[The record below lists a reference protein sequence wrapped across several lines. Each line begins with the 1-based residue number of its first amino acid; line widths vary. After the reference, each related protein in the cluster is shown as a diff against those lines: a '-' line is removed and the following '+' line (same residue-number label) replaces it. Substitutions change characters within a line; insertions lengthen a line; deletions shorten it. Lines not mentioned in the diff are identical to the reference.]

1 MMAKIFAF
9 LKRRW
14 WVVLA
19 AVVVGWGIY
28 MFFTCYLWPDGNCT
42 GFMGKTVW
50 DVLQLLII
58 PVTLAVVAAY
68 LDGLERKTDRENMK
82 DNQREALLQSYIE
95 FMTQMVLKE
104 GLSESKEGDKVREI
118 AQVKTDTTLGR
129 LDLRRKEVMVKFLSS
144 MGLVQGKGG
153 TGKKNYRSVVIL
165 GGIDLSGAELEGIDL
180 PDTDLWKANLMG
192 ANVHRADLGG
202 ADLSDADLSSADL
215 SGADL
220 MGANLSGANLSGADL
235 SGTDLSGAE
244 ISDAIL
250 CDANFRDS
258 NLSGADL
265 YRVNLRGADLSGAI
279 LEGAWFDGAR
289 MPDGKE
295 YDPKIH
301 TVEMLTGHKKKLGV
315 D

>member
-68 LDGLERKTDRENMK
+68 LDRLERKTDRENVK

-95 FMTQMVLKE
+95 FMTRLVLEK

-118 AQVKTDTTLGR
+118 AQVKTETTYQQ
-129 LDLRRKEVMVKFLSS
+129 LDPKRNESLVKFLSRL
-144 MGLVQGKGG
+144 GLVQGEYGGMEEGHDPIIMLVGINLKGVRFIELNLRG
-153 TGKKNYRSVVIL
+153 AVLIAAVLRDTKLI
-165 GGIDLSGAELEGIDL
+165 GIDFSGAILNHTSL
-180 PDTDLWKANLMG
+180 A
-192 ANVHRADLGG
+192 G
-202 ADLSDADLSSADL
+202 ADLSNTNLSYADLTCAKL
-215 SGADL
+215 
-220 MGANLSGANLSGADL
+220 N
-235 SGTDLSGAE
+235 
-244 ISDAIL
+244 
-250 CDANFRDS
+250 
-258 NLSGADL
+258 
-265 YRVNLRGADLSGAI
+265 GAI
-279 LEGAWFDGAR
+279 LIQANMQGTTLNNTSFDGAR